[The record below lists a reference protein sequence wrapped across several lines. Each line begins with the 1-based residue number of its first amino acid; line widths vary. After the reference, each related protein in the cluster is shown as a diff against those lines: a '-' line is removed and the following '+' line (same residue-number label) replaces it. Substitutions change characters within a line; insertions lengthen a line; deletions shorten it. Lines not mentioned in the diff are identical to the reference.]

1 MQNTTITTTATQL
14 TITKETTIKDW
25 YGIALTMECVA
36 LTKLRNAPNG
46 LCGLPP
52 KEALY
57 AVVAKQVTSLD
68 ALTGLSRENAQV
80 LMQQMSVRTLRA
92 ELQRLGKDTAQTARA
107 AAVTGVLSG
116 GLQKQLKRI
125 AALYIRADTK
135 AYTPEDVYFLLEAC
149 ERLVNEKFASFSIVE
164 IECAFAHAAEVDF
177 CAYGALNV
185 QLLSQVL
192 QAYQMRRNKALN
204 AVLDQIAK
212 DSQNIAHLHTIAAK
226 NDAGYTQ
233 ALGELKALRVKNN
246 THQCFHTCPH
256 HYIKRFLADGII
268 EVTDEAKREVW
279 REAQQQLAYDLLNDA
294 PPTTCKKALKAYL
307 TANGI
312 VPLPSLR
319 IVRSD
324 YFKAN
329 LSPKFD
335 YSDPA
340 KPLKDK
346 DMKDKGICQFKEF
359 AQTYYAKKLYFCN
372 IQIFE

>member
-1 MQNTTITTTATQL
+1 MQTRTITTTPQQL
-14 TITKETTIKDW
+14 AITKETTIKDW
-25 YGIALTMECVA
+25 YGIALAMECVA

-52 KEALY
+52 KEALF

-68 ALTGLSRENAQV
+68 ALTGLSRENAQQ

-92 ELQRLGKDTAQTARA
+92 ELQRLGKDAAQATRA
-107 AAVTGVLSG
+107 AAVTGVLSE
-116 GLQKQLKRI
+116 GLQKQLKRV

-135 AYTPEDVYFLLEAC
+135 AYSPDDVDFLLQAC
-149 ERLVNEKFASFSIVE
+149 ENLVNEKFASFSIFE

-192 QAYQMRRNKALN
+192 QAYQTRRNKALN

-212 DSQNIAHLHTIAAK
+212 DSQNIAHLQTIAEK
-226 NDAGYTQ
+226 NDVAYTQ

-246 THQCFHTCPH
+246 VHKCFHTCPH

-268 EVTDEAKREVW
+268 EVTPEAKREIW
-279 REAQQQLAYDLLNDA
+279 GEAQQQLAYDLLNDA
-294 PPTTCKKALKAYL
+294 PPTTDKKALKAYL
-307 TANGI
+307 TANNI
-312 VPLPSLR
+312 APLPSLR

-329 LSPKFD
+329 LSPAFD
-335 YSDPA
+335 YS
-340 KPLKDK
+340 KPEA
-346 DMKDKGICQFKEF
+346 QFKEF
-359 AQTYYAKKLYFCN
+359 AATYYAKKLYFCN